1 MLIEG
6 SNESGGGWDCSLP
19 KLDRLTGQVSTL
31 NVMMMLTMAMMV
43 VVPILNFII
52 IFIMIIKS

>member
-6 SNESGGGWDCSLP
+6 SNESGGGRDCSLP